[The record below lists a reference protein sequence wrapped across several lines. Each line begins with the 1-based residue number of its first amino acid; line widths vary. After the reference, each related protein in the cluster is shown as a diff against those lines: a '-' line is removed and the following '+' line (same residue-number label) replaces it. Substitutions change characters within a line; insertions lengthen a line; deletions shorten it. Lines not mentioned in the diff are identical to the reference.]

1 MEQQAVPMVQDA
13 GQGDLMAQVRAY
25 MQQQDAQIQAQ
36 NARGAQL
43 EQMIQQLILR
53 MDQQA
58 AAQQPLPPDP
68 APPQPA
74 AAAAIAAAAEAGV
87 PVVMVR
93 DVGMPKLSG
102 DKLNVRAF
110 AAWKNQISVAAAD
123 MPVRQAWRQCISA
136 LEGAYRN
143 ALPEGLV
150 EVPAG
155 VATVADIGLYLAR
168 QMFAVENKADVDLR
182 FETNVRQVYK
192 DDMGVEKF
200 IEMFRDELAAT
211 ILPPGQQLTEGE
223 KVLLFLRCANRSDLL
238 PAMKTMV
245 GWRDDL
251 TQVPTLNMLFEIAR
265 STKGIKRF
273 APSSFG
279 AALETGPVPMDVNA
293 VSSHKH
299 GRGGPGRGF
308 GRGAGAGAGRDERRC
323 YRCGALGHIQ
333 MHCKAKGGKNWGGAK
348 NKSKAYVRGIDDGES
363 GDEGD
368 FSLDSRGDSVF
379 QSMKSRDYPVVSR
392 LSQAHQHHTI
402 THEKAIHGKSKRL
415 EESVDMV
422 VVPEPGK
429 QGEKMMFR
437 GLVRDMRGN
446 EQSVKVLV
454 DSGATRNMV
463 AERLVGTLQTQ
474 TGRHSTIFR
483 FADG

>member
-211 ILPPGQQLTEGE
+211 ILPPDQQLTEEE
-223 KVLLFLRCANRSDLL
+223 KVLLFLRCANVSDLL
-238 PAMKTMV
+238 PAMKIMV
-245 GWRDDL
+245 GWREDL
-251 TQVPTLNMLFEIAR
+251 TRVPTLNMLIEIAR
-265 STKGIKRF
+265 STKGIRRHVPWSH
-273 APSSFG
+273 A
-279 AALETGPVPMDVNA
+279 GPTTTASEVNA
-293 VSSHKH
+293 VWSHKH
-299 GRGGPGRGF
+299 GRGGPGKGF
-308 GRGAGAGAGRDERRC
+308 GRGAGVGAGREGRRC
-323 YRCGALGHIQ
+323 YRCGALGHTQ
-333 MHCKAKGGKNWGGAK
+333 VYCKARGK
-348 NKSKAYVRGIDDGES
+348 SVEYVRGI
-363 GDEGD
+363 
-368 FSLDSRGDSVF
+368 R
-379 QSMKSRDYPVVSR
+379 R
-392 LSQAHQHHTI
+392 
-402 THEKAIHGKSKRL
+402 
-415 EESVDMV
+415 EERVDMV